1 MLEVVRYYWD
11 CFESGAIY
19 KKSRPKDQVAL
30 SALSELLSG
39 GKSSVL
45 NKVLIDEKAMVNQ
58 FYLLPAYKHYMQI
71 IRWTLSCLLYRE

>member
-30 SALSELLSG
+30 SGEPRRSQIKG
-39 GKSSVL
+39 F
-45 NKVLIDEKAMVNQ
+45 EKHGEGVD
-58 FYLLPAYKHYMQI
+58 PAPF
-71 IRWTLSCLLYRE
+71 